1 MEEADRGR
9 RLWRCSDE
17 PREGAD
23 GGREGGVLSLR
34 VRVKSMQP
42 PYQLRD
48 RTLLGAQWRDK
59 TAKGK
64 RTTKRDRAVRRIY
77 LYQIIK
83 IATTVRGNMQ
93 LPFPAHCRAPL
104 VQCAPIIQG
113 ALEGTGC
120 RPRRPSAP
128 FIPLAIPHSLRHRD
142 DDPRKSERA
151 HTRAAARPR
160 RARGHTQIMQ
170 GGRGLIGHIQ
180 RVLRGSWCRRR
191 AAEAL
196 GEGAARGGGGEGDR
210 GDCWCA
216 ASALCCAVPYVADGL
231 SGCAQ

>member
-1 MEEADRGR
+1 
-9 RLWRCSDE
+9 
-17 PREGAD
+17 
-23 GGREGGVLSLR
+23 
-34 VRVKSMQP
+34 MQP
-42 PYQLRD
+42 PYELRD
-48 RTLLGAQWRDK
+48 RTLLAAQWRDK

-64 RTTKRDRAVRRIY
+64 RKRRRNATELSGGFNGDCRGSLSDIT
-77 LYQIIK
+77 
-83 IATTVRGNMQ
+83 TTVCGNMR

-128 FIPLAIPHSLRHRD
+128 FIPLAIPYSLRHRD